1 MSYAIEEIAPLIK
14 EWTINTRLPEVIA
27 EMTRRYYYRAVIE
40 QSELSIQAEIYK
52 CKNDPAHWFN
62 HWVWTYDPRGMPF
75 GLPANIPFVLRPGQ
89 VELVDWLLERES
101 TQTHGLIEKSRD
113 EGMSYV
119 VLGFYL
125 HRWLFVEGFAGGV
138 GSRKEDLVD
147 KKGDPKTLLHKFRD
161 MFSKLP
167 DWMKPKSFVEKVHD
181 NYMRIINPDNGATV
195 TGEAGDNIGRG
206 GRTTMY
212 FLDEWAFVERQEAVD
227 AAISQNTNVHIK
239 GSTPNGIGD
248 KFHQDRFSGRYA
260 VFTMAWRDNP
270 DKNWT
275 VSLHGKLIHPWYEKQ
290 IATLD
295 DIVLAQE
302 VDIDYAASVEG
313 VLIPSAWV
321 EAAIDLHIKLDIQPS
336 GERNGAL
343 DVADEGKDKNS
354 FASRHG
360 IVLQYLDTWSGI
372 GDDIFG
378 TTQKAIDICL
388 EQKLNLFFYDADGLG
403 AGVRGDARVINEQ
416 NSEKGIDEIQADPF
430 RGSGAVHNP
439 ELEMVEARKNID
451 FFANLKAQMWWSLR
465 MRFQNTYRALQGMQY
480 DPDALISLS
489 TEDLDKRE
497 LEQLKRELSQPTY
510 SKNGAG
516 KILVNKQP
524 DGALSP
530 NRADSVMICFSDIKP
545 PARLRPGGGGS
556 RSF

>member
-14 EWTINTRLPEVIA
+14 EWTISTRLPEVIA

-181 NYMRIINPDNGATV
+181 NYMRIINPDNGATI

-260 VFTMAWRDNP
+260 VFTMPWRSNP
-270 DKNWT
+270 DKSWQ
-275 VSLHGKLIHPWYEKQ
+275 VELRGKLIYPWYEKQ
-290 IATLD
+290 KATLD
-295 DIVLAQE
+295 DVVLAQE
-302 VDIDYAASVEG
+302 VDINYAASVEG

-321 EAAIDLHIKLDIQPS
+321 EAAIDSHIALDIAPS
-336 GERNGAL
+336 GERKGGL

-354 FASRHG
+354 FAARHG
-360 IVLQYLDTWSGI
+360 IVLQFLDTWSGK

-378 TTQKAIDICL
+378 TTQKTIDLCL
-388 EQKLNLFFYDADGLG
+388 DMRLDHFLYDADGLG
-403 AGVRGDARVINEQ
+403 AGVRGDARVINEL
-416 NSEKGIDEIQADPF
+416 NEAKGIQPIQANPF
-430 RGSGAVHNP
+430 RGSGSVFEP
-439 ELEMVEARKNID
+439 DEEMVEARSNAD

-465 MRFQNTYRALQGMQY
+465 MRFQNTYRALNGHKF
-480 DPDALISLS
+480 DPDGLISIS
-489 TEDLDKRE
+489 TADLDAQE
-497 LEQLKRELSQPTY
+497 VEHLKRELSQPTY
-510 SKNGAG
+510 TKNGAG

-524 DGALSP
+524 DGTASP
-530 NRADSVMICFSDIKP
+530 NRADSVMICFAEISEP
-545 PARLRPGGGGS
+545 VRLRPGGGGS

>member
-1 MSYAIEEIAPLIK
+1 MTYALDEIAPLIK

-27 EMTRRYYYRAVIE
+27 EMTRRYYYKALIE
-40 QSELSIQAEIYK
+40 QNDLSKQSEIYK

-62 HWVWTYDPRGMPF
+62 QWIWTYDPRGMSF
-75 GLPANIPFVLRPGQ
+75 GLPANIPFVLRPKQ
-89 VELVDWLLERES
+89 VELVDWLIERENS
-101 TQTHGLIEKSRD
+101 QTHGLIEKSRD

-119 VLGFYL
+119 VLGFFL

-248 KFHQDRFSGRYA
+248 RFHQDRFSGRYA
-260 VFTMAWRDNP
+260 VFTMPWRANP

-275 VSLHGKLIHPWYEKQ
+275 VEYNGKIIHPWYEKQ
-290 IATLD
+290 LATLD
-295 DIVLAQE
+295 DVVLAQE
-302 VDIDYAASVEG
+302 VDINYAASVEG
-313 VLIPSAWV
+313 VLIPSTWIQ
-321 EAAIDLHIKLDIQPS
+321 AAIDAHIKLGIEPTGDRIA
-336 GERNGAL
+336 GL

-354 FASRHG
+354 YAGRHG
-360 IVLQYLDTWSGI
+360 IVLNYLDTWSGK

-378 TTQKAIDICL
+378 TTQKAMDLSIEQSIDTL
-388 EQKLNLFFYDADGLG
+388 FYDADGLG
-403 AGVRGDARVINEQ
+403 AGCRGDARVINELQ
-416 NSEKGIDEIQADPF
+416 REKGLPEVNVDSF
-430 RGSGAVHNP
+430 RGSGSVHEP
-439 ELEMVEARKNID
+439 DDEMVEGRLNKD
-451 FFANLKAQMWWSLR
+451 FFANMKAQAWWWLR
-465 MRFQNTYRALQGMQY
+465 MRFQETYRAIEGREY
-480 DPDALISLS
+480 DPDMLISLS
-489 TEDLDKRE
+489 SDE
-497 LEQLKRELSQPTY
+497 LEEKELALLTTELSQPTY
-510 SKNGAG
+510 TKNGTG

-524 DGALSP
+524 DGTASP
-530 NRADSVMICFSDIKP
+530 NRADSVMICFNPQVSSLNIWNK
-545 PARLRPGGGGS
+545 L
-556 RSF
+556 